1 MLQEKDAEIVSR
13 DPGVPGLATLLDA
26 DLLLDTLRALPQFAT
41 LQALTID
48 YVRYKPANSCA
59 VSLRLQFADGQQHY
73 LFAKALTP
81 ERFLSSWHHPKRQA
95 LVAKR
100 VPLAPVALPE
110 RAIILTYPQYDRGLP
125 ALRLLTATPDRDA
138 LFHRWLPGLS
148 ASAELTLKILRYKPE
163 RRLLALLS
171 SNRQPYAVLRF
182 ASAGCYEAMLAGNKL
197 GNAAG
202 EIRLL
207 SAPCD
212 YHLLITEWIEGE
224 TLCPEQGGQLPKGEA
239 YAMGSQLAGMHCRE
253 FSRTTRPPVLHD
265 DISDAWRV
273 LNTLRVV
280 LPEQEAVFMSLLTA
294 LSDRIR
300 PSSFSPVVIHGDF
313 SVDQVVRRHA
323 DGQLQLIDW
332 DRARLG
338 NPAIDLASFQARIE
352 LQVIE
357 QTVSQ
362 DVARQTIAAF
372 HDGYC
377 QRNGVLPPNL
387 NDHVALAL
395 LQLAVEPFRKRSAG
409 WPRHI
414 AALMHRAQQLTG
426 SGDASL
432 QPLLDRSALAGTLRK
447 ALGLSADNTLIA
459 AETVTSKPGRRAV
472 LEYHWHSPLSERLFS
487 VIGKYRHKGFEPLG
501 YAVQRA
507 LWHGGF
513 SGNAEVIVPQPLAT
527 LPDLHL
533 WLQQKVTG
541 TRMTDLLNVAHQ
553 SPDELGYRTGKAL
566 ATLHGS
572 TAAQQAVAGKKWT
585 MTDELAVLRQRLA
598 AAETA
603 RPEWSGRINAVARSC
618 EQLAQL
624 LLPSVDVFIHRD
636 FYPAQLLVPDD
647 APQQIVILDFDLAT
661 TGPAA
666 LDVGNYLAHL
676 QEQALRETGDET
688 GFSGY
693 EQAFIAGWQAAS
705 GRQEDG
711 NIAIYTALA
720 LARHIG
726 ISLQFPERQRI
737 TERLLTICEGRI
749 QALLGVR
756 EDP

>member
-13 DPGVPGLATLLDA
+13 DQGVPGLAALLDA
-26 DLLLDTLRALPQFAT
+26 DLLLDTLRELPLFAT
-41 LQALTID
+41 LHTLTID

-59 VSLRLQFADGQQHY
+59 VSLLLQFTDGQQRY

-81 ERFLSSWHHPKRQA
+81 ERFLSSWYHPKRQA

-100 VPLAPVALPE
+100 DPLAPVALPGLG
-110 RAIILTYPQYDRGLP
+110 IILTHPQYDRGLP
-125 ALRLLTATPDRDA
+125 ALWLLNATPERDA

-171 SNRQPYAVLRF
+171 SDGQPYAVLRF
-182 ASAGCYEAMLAGNKL
+182 ASAGRYEAMLAGNKL

-212 YHLLITEWIEGE
+212 YQLLITEWIEGE
-224 TLCPEQGGQLPKGEA
+224 TRCPELGGQLPKGEA
-239 YAMGSQLAGMHCRE
+239 YAMGSQLAGMHSRE
-253 FSRTTRPPVLHD
+253 FSRVALSPVLHD
-265 DISDAWRV
+265 DIGDAWRV

-280 LPEQEAVFMSLLTA
+280 LPEQEALFIALLTT

-300 PSSFSPVVIHGDF
+300 QSSFSPVIIHGDF
-313 SVDQVVRRHA
+313 SVDQVVRRQS

-338 NPAIDLASFQARIE
+338 NPAIDLASFQARLE

-357 QTVSQ
+357 QTLNQ
-362 DVARQTIAAF
+362 NVARRTIAAF
-372 HDGYC
+372 QDGYC

-395 LQLAVEPFRKRSAG
+395 LQLAAEPFRKRSLG

-414 AALMHRAQQLTG
+414 AALMRRAQQLIW
-426 SGDASL
+426 SGDVLL
-432 QPLLDRSALAGTLRK
+432 QPLLTRSTLVGTLRQ

-472 LEYHWHSPLSERLFS
+472 LEYHWNSSQSGRSFS
-487 VIGKYRHKGFEPLG
+487 VIGKYRHKGFEPRG
-501 YAVQRA
+501 YAVQQA

-513 SGNAEVIVPQPLAT
+513 SGNAEVIVPQPLAA
-527 LPDLHL
+527 LPDRHL

-541 TRMTDLLNVAHQ
+541 ARMTDLLGAVQ
-553 SPDELGYRTGKAL
+553 PQLDELGYRTGKAL
-566 ATLHGS
+566 AILHSS
-572 TAAQQAVAGKKWT
+572 TVAQQVVGGKKWT
-585 MTDELAVLRQRLA
+585 ITDELAVLRQRLA
-598 AAETA
+598 AVEKA

-624 LLPSVDVFIHRD
+624 LLPSADVFIHRD
-636 FYPAQLLVPDD
+636 FYPAQLLVPDG

-688 GFSGY
+688 GLSGY
-693 EQAFIAGWQAAS
+693 EQAFIAGWQTES
-705 GRQEDG
+705 DRQEDW
-711 NIAIYTALA
+711 NIAIYTVLA

-726 ISLQFPERQRI
+726 ISLLFPERQGT
-737 TERLLTICEGRI
+737 TERLLTICEDRI
-749 QALLGVR
+749 QALLDVR
-756 EDP
+756 GEP